1 MDRQHFSFWFYILQY
16 TFIMTEIS
24 CSFITKTFFFD
35 TLYIWNE
42 YQILQTI
49 VSHTRSLHKKVSFPL
64 LNLTKSTKNNSFFT
78 FSEEIF
84 NEKRYFLYSVY
95 HCFVYHCVKSVQ
107 IWCFLWS
114 VFFSYSVQI
123 RKNTN
128 QKKIRIWTLFKQFIY
143 HKYCRKHGV
152 EKHYIATCLA
162 LCYWRNYA
170 KVTAVLIFL
179 RHSAD
184 AAWRSSSSDRIKL
197 IKCWKQKRLNIFL
210 SEWK

>member
-1 MDRQHFSFWFYILQY
+1 
-16 TFIMTEIS
+16 MTEIS

-64 LNLTKSTKNNSFFT
+64 LNLNKSTKNNSFFT

-95 HCFVYHCVKSVQ
+95 HCVVYHCVKSVQ

-114 VFFSYSVQI
+114 VFFHIQCKYGKIQTRKKSV
-123 RKNTN
+123 
-128 QKKIRIWTLFKQFIY
+128 F
-143 HKYCRKHGV
+143 GP
-152 EKHYIATCLA
+152 
-162 LCYWRNYA
+162 
-170 KVTAVLIFL
+170 
-179 RHSAD
+179 
-184 AAWRSSSSDRIKL
+184 
-197 IKCWKQKRLNIFL
+197 FL
-210 SEWK
+210 SSPFITNTAENTVWKNITLQPVWHYVIEEIMLRLLLFWYSWDIQQMQLEGPHLLIGLNWSNAENKKD

>member
-64 LNLTKSTKNNSFFT
+64 LNLNKSTKNNSFFT

-84 NEKRYFLYSVY
+84 NEKRTSLREKCPNTMFLM
-95 HCFVYHCVKSVQ
+95 
-107 IWCFLWS
+107 IRI
-114 VFFSYSVQI
+114 FSYLVQI
-123 RKNTN
+123 RKNKN
-128 QKKIRIWTLFKQFIY
+128 KKKIRI
-143 HKYCRKHGV
+143 
-152 EKHYIATCLA
+152 
-162 LCYWRNYA
+162 
-170 KVTAVLIFL
+170 
-179 RHSAD
+179 
-184 AAWRSSSSDRIKL
+184 
-197 IKCWKQKRLNIFL
+197 
-210 SEWK
+210 

>member
-64 LNLTKSTKNNSFFT
+64 LNLNKSTKNNSFFT

-128 QKKIRIWTLFKQFIY
+128 QKKSVF
-143 HKYCRKHGV
+143 GP
-152 EKHYIATCLA
+152 
-162 LCYWRNYA
+162 
-170 KVTAVLIFL
+170 FL
-179 RHSAD
+179 
-184 AAWRSSSSDRIKL
+184 SSSFITNTAENTVWKNITLQPVWHYVIEEIMLRLLLFWYSWDIQQMQLEGPHLL
-197 IKCWKQKRLNIFL
+197 IGLNW
-210 SEWK
+210 SNAENKKD